1 MELMNRDLEINTR
14 NIDDKKRQVPVVLST
29 QNAVNRGDFLEVLM
43 HEKPENVDLS
53 RAPLPLIESHDRSQL
68 NIGIVDNLRVEDLK
82 LRGTLKLGRSKR
94 ATDIWEDIKAGIIRS
109 VSIGYRWL
117 DWEED
122 GNVIFVH
129 EFEIQE
135 LSLVS
140 TPADIGAGINRSIEM
155 NESRSEVRRQ
165 NRSANSERERV
176 EDILALGDQ
185 HNHQEAAREFI
196 SEGRTL
202 ENFRN
207 HVLNHMQE
215 ANPLQTDTGDSLI
228 GLTNREIRNFS
239 FTRAI
244 LAQAKNDWRDAG
256 FERECSRAVEKKLGK
271 SARGIFVPYDVQTRD
286 LTAGTASQGGDLVA
300 TDLLSGSF
308 IDVLRNKS
316 YVMEAGAT
324 VLRDLQGDVAI
335 PKKST
340 TSTAYWVSEGTAPT
354 ESEPAFSQVTMSP
367 NTIGTFTDFSRRL
380 LIQSSI
386 DIENMVR
393 GDLAGTIATALDYA
407 SIYGSGVS
415 SEPMGIANI
424 SGISTTVLTTPTFSE
439 IVDMETQIST
449 ANANSGRLAYMTSNT
464 TKATLKTTEK
474 STGSGLFLWETSG
487 PSNINGINTDR
498 MNGYPAF
505 ATEQI
510 TTGDVFFVDWSS
522 LMIGLWSGL
531 DILVDNFTNS
541 TTGGVRVVALMD
553 ADVSIKYPESVCY
566 SS

>member
-1 MELMNRDLEINTR
+1 MELMNRDLQLETR
-14 NIDDKKRQVPVVLST
+14 KLDEKTRQIPVVLST
-29 QNAVNRGDFLEVLM
+29 QYPVNRGDFQEVLM
-43 HEKPENVDLS
+43 HDKPENIDLS

-68 NIGIVDNLRVEDLK
+68 NIGIVDDLHVSDLK

-109 VSIGYRWL
+109 VSIGYQWL
-117 DWEED
+117 DWEEE
-122 GNVIFVH
+122 GSVVYVR
-129 EFEIQE
+129 EFSIHE

-140 TPADIGAGINRSIEM
+140 TPADPGAGINRSIKM
-155 NESRSEVRRQ
+155 NESRSEARRQ
-165 NRSANSERERV
+165 NRSAQSERERV

-185 HNHQEAAREFI
+185 HNHGGAAREFI
-196 SEGRTL
+196 TEGRSL
-202 ENFRN
+202 DEFRN
-207 HVLNHMQE
+207 HVLNHMEE
-215 ANPLQTDTGDSLI
+215 AKPLRIDAGDSLI

-244 LAQAKNDWRDAG
+244 LAQAKNDWSLAP
-256 FERECSRAVEKKLGK
+256 FERECSRAVEQKLGK
-271 SARGIFVPYDVQTRD
+271 TARGIYVPYDVQTRD

-300 TDLLSGSF
+300 TDLLSGNF

-335 PKKST
+335 PKKFT
-340 TSTAYWVSEGTAPT
+340 TSTAYWVAEGTAPT

-407 SIYGSGVS
+407 SVYGTGVS
-415 SEPMGIANI
+415 NQPQGIANI
-424 SGISTTVLTTPTFSE
+424 TGISTTTLTTPTYAE
-439 IVDMETQIST
+439 IVDMETQITT

-474 STGSGLFLWETSG
+474 ASGSGLFVWETSG
-487 PSNINGINTDR
+487 PSNINGVNADR

-531 DILVDNFTNS
+531 DILVDNYTNS
-541 TTGGVRVVALMD
+541 TTGGVRVIALMD
-553 ADVSIKYPESVCY
+553 ADVAIKYPESACY